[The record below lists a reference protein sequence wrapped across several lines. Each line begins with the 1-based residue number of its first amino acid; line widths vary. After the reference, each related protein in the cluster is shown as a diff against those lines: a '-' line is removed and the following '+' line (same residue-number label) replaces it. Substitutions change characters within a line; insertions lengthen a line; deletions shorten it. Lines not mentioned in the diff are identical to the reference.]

1 MAKKNAP
8 DNSVEQQNETLIK
21 YYSLTDGSEVQPTLE
36 QKILKVLAHEHE
48 YEGRKFLAYDVVKK
62 NGDKLK
68 LKFTKVAKNIPVI
81 EGTHYLLVNNDSINI
96 DTYSNIKPVMWCK
109 NVNDIVKIEN
119 IETKEKKK
127 QQLDEF

>member
-1 MAKKNAP
+1 MAKKQENAP
-8 DNSVEQQNETLIK
+8 ESVEQNNQVK
-21 YYSLTDGSEVQPTLE
+21 YFSLTDGVEVIPTEE

-48 YEGRKFLAYDVVKK
+48 HEGRNFLAYDVVKK

-68 LKFTKVAKNIPVI
+68 LKFTKLANNIPKTV
-81 EGTHYLLVNNDSINI
+81 GTHYLLVNSDNINV

-127 QQLDEF
+127 RTLDEF